1 MTLVTPSLVFCKVSI
16 VFISILIR
24 QTLVL
29 LALVHSTTLLVI
41 RVLHLMTQVCSTAHM
56 FPSRWFVPLERTPS
70 SLRSAS
76 RPVTVSLL
84 THLLTLVPL
93 LALLPITVFKS
104 TRTATTEEFAFST
117 SCDSYSQEFIRGPQ
131 KGPFF
136 YLNKNKKWRA
146 VFQIR

>member
-29 LALVHSTTLLVI
+29 LVLVLSTTLLVI
-41 RVLHLMTQVCSTAHM
+41 RVLHLMTQVCSIAHT
-56 FPSRWFVPLERTPS
+56 FLCRWYVPLARTPS
-70 SLRSAS
+70 SLRSAL

-84 THLLTLVPL
+84 THLQTLVPL

-104 TRTATTEEFAFST
+104 TRTATIEEFAFST
-117 SCDSYSQEFIRGPQ
+117 SCDSFSQGLSRDP
-131 KGPFF
+131 KRVPFF
-136 YLNKNKKWRA
+136 
-146 VFQIR
+146 I